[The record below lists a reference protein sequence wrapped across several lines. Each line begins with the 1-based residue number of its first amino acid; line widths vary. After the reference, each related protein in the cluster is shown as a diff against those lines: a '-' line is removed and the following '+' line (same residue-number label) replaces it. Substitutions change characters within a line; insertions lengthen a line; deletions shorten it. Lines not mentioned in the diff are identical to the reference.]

1 LWEAV
6 PMDVRLM
13 PGLEHLPFAE
23 VWLHAFDEETWAAA
37 SAAARELGKPGLE
50 VWTTT
55 ATPQV
60 VEFLEARGYHEVR
73 RYAISELDVAAAP
86 DPGPP
91 AFPLVTFA
99 ERPDLAGELYALAR
113 VAYADQPGRAGSRID
128 EAWFDWGL
136 RASNG
141 DGSFVALEDGRVAAY
156 GSVEQK
162 EDELWWHGFLAVAR
176 EHRGRGLAGA
186 IKRAQIAWAK
196 ASGIPQLRTATE
208 VRLQGMRAL
217 NGRLGYAPLYEEI
230 VLRGPVRDLGS

>member
-73 RYAISELDVAAAP
+73 R
-86 DPGPP
+86 
-91 AFPLVTFA
+91 
-99 ERPDLAGELYALAR
+99 
-113 VAYADQPGRAGSRID
+113 
-128 EAWFDWGL
+128 
-136 RASNG
+136 
-141 DGSFVALEDGRVAAY
+141 
-156 GSVEQK
+156 
-162 EDELWWHGFLAVAR
+162 
-176 EHRGRGLAGA
+176 
-186 IKRAQIAWAK
+186 
-196 ASGIPQLRTATE
+196 
-208 VRLQGMRAL
+208 
-217 NGRLGYAPLYEEI
+217 
-230 VLRGPVRDLGS
+230 